1 MSALVTGMLTDKRN
15 AEEKAE
21 TAKRNAEEE
30 AEIAKRNA
38 EEKAEATIS
47 VSLMYYMVFTVSR
60 SNL

>member
-1 MSALVTGMLTDKRN
+1 MLTDKRN